1 MTKGN
6 AMNIYLICKHRT
18 FRDSWGHGVFREYLI
33 VDALQNKTIANL
45 CVKDLNSRSK
55 KYWYSV
61 KKMVVAI

>member
-1 MTKGN
+1 
-6 AMNIYLICKHRT
+6 MNIYLICKHRT
-18 FRDSWGHGVFREYLI
+18 FSDGLGHGIYKECLI
-33 VDALQNKTIANL
+33 VDVLQNKTIANL

>member
-1 MTKGN
+1 
-6 AMNIYLICKHRT
+6 MNIYLICKHRT
-18 FRDSWGHGVFREYLI
+18 FNDGWGHGVYKECLI
-33 VDALQNKTIANL
+33 VDVLQNKTIANL